1 MYLCTKSCIIKHM
14 ETDMKKLCFVNY
26 DMTVTGGVEQV
37 TTSLANAFCNDYEV
51 YIYAIFG
58 KGKKV
63 PYDWDKRIIYKAELT
78 EDCRIRKRIM
88 QVFTPFKKFVIENKI
103 DIVFL
108 MENHPALIV
117 SPVRFFTKA
126 KYIFCDHGALMNEWK
141 KKDIT
146 LFRFWDSLISHKVV
160 TLTEQTRLDYI
171 KKFHLNPKRIQSIY
185 NWIPQEVLCA
195 RRPYDLNTKE
205 IITVGR
211 FSEEKG
217 YDMLVEVAKKVLPEF
232 PDWTWHLYGNGDTLE
247 KTVNRVKEFKLDA
260 QVIFEGNIK
269 NAYQHFHKYA
279 FLVLPSYRE
288 GLPLTLLE
296 AKACGLPMVSFDVT
310 TGPGEII
317 EDGKDGYL
325 VAPYDLEQMA
335 ERMIELMEDSVRRQR
350 FSEYTQKNIQKFEK
364 NQIYKQWIELI
375 EELLH
380 D

>member
-1 MYLCTKSCIIKHM
+1 
-14 ETDMKKLCFVNY
+14 
-26 DMTVTGGVEQV
+26 
-37 TTSLANAFCNDYEV
+37 
-51 YIYAIFG
+51 
-58 KGKKV
+58 
-63 PYDWDKRIIYKAELT
+63 
-78 EDCRIRKRIM
+78 
-88 QVFTPFKKFVIENKI
+88 
-103 DIVFL
+103 
-108 MENHPALIV
+108 
-117 SPVRFFTKA
+117 
-126 KYIFCDHGALMNEWK
+126 
-141 KKDIT
+141 
-146 LFRFWDSLISHKVV
+146 
-160 TLTEQTRLDYI
+160 
-171 KKFHLNPKRIQSIY
+171 
-185 NWIPQEVLCA
+185 
-195 RRPYDLNTKE
+195 
-205 IITVGR
+205 
-211 FSEEKG
+211 
-217 YDMLVEVAKKVLPEF
+217 MLVEVAKKVLPEF